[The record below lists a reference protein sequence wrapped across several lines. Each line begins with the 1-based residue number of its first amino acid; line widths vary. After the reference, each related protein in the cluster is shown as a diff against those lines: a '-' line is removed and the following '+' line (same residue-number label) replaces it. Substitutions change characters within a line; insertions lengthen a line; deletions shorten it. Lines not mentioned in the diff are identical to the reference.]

1 MTNEETPTN
10 TPPVGELIPP
20 EEAIGMR
27 LDTWLSR
34 LPGAPSRNRVQQLVK
49 DGNVLINGAPPK
61 RVYTIEGNETITVD
75 WPPPDDDWPWPQNI
89 PLDIVHHDDDVIV
102 VNKQAGLVVHPS
114 AGNPDG
120 TLVNALLH
128 LFPDLPG
135 INGTRRPGI
144 VHRIDRNTTGL
155 LVVAKNDR
163 AMKSL
168 ANQLIK
174 RTVKRQYLAIIL
186 GDPQWSETTVD
197 AAVGMD
203 PANRLHRKIDG
214 PHARNARSHFAVLRR
229 TGQFTLIGCRL
240 ETGRTHQIRI
250 HCKHI
255 GHPIICDSAYDGH
268 LNRCLERLRPDQ
280 HALKKALVNYD
291 RPWLHAHTLSF
302 FHPTLQKTVHFQTPP
317 PGDSRALMENLFGEV
332 AEAISGE
339 RIVDL

>member
-1 MTNEETPTN
+1 
-10 TPPVGELIPP
+10 
-20 EEAIGMR
+20 MR

-34 LPGAPSRNRVQQLVK
+34 LPGAPSRNRVQQLLK
-49 DGNVLINGAPPK
+49 DGHVLVNGNVPK
-61 RVYTIEGNETITVD
+61 RVHAIEEGDRITVD
-75 WPPPDDDWPWPQNI
+75 WPPLDDDWPWPQDI
-89 PLDIVHHDDDVIV
+89 PLDIVYHDEDVIV

-128 LFPDLPG
+128 RFPGLPG

-155 LVVAKNDR
+155 MVVAKTDL

-174 RTVKRQYLAIIL
+174 RTVKRQYLAIII
-186 GDPQWSETTVD
+186 GDPQWSEITVD

-203 PANRLHRKIDG
+203 PSNRLHRMIDG
-214 PHARNARSHFAVLRR
+214 PHARSARSHFAVLRR
-229 TGQFTLIGCRL
+229 TGQFTLIGCSL

-255 GHPIICDSAYDGH
+255 GHPIICDNAYGGH
-268 LNRCLERLRPDQ
+268 LNRCIERLRPDQ
-280 HALKKALVNYD
+280 HDLKRALTHYD
-291 RPWLHAHTLSF
+291 RPWLHAHTLTF
-302 FHPTLQKTVHFQTPP
+302 IHPSLKTKVHFQTPP
-317 PGDSRALMENLFGEV
+317 PGDSRELMELLFGDV
-332 AEAISGE
+332 AESIAGE
-339 RIVDL
+339 RVVEV